1 MLTSTP
7 KLQIFIEP
15 APTVAQ
21 TANLASVLAVFSPT
35 QDRVVVVNA
44 AWEPVGI
51 VHLRSLTPYLLA
63 GLATQRNS
71 DSTETRTSTNTGLD
85 LQQPLYATGPPLL
98 EPLPS
103 LRADLNLNQLWP
115 HLLED
120 IDSGRVPL
128 GIPHPEPSNFF
139 AVKETQCKQDWAIV
153 SPTGEFLG
161 LLDRC
166 RLLEFLAIQS
176 VAQQQPAASAL
187 SSKFFAA
194 KQNFGQGTDVPTE
207 RLYEEKSELPSL
219 ERLHALIE
227 TFDLLPLPLCL
238 ETSNGTIIARNQAF
252 CRHFKDSTTL
262 IQPQSKTAET
272 DNPNYEISEQSASV
286 LTPKACDCQA
296 TSKPLEKLEIS
307 RDVPSER
314 LYEEK
319 QTASQFPIANKEEL
333 EIKSFELG
341 EKQTAC
347 QFPISNSQF
356 PCTDVPTERLYGVC
370 LIPSDSE
377 KVWQFVKMPIDIA
390 VPVQY
395 SETEEAETATG
406 ELYPNHNSVTK
417 PNTNKPIETVWLVLA
432 QDVSEYQQVAKELA
446 AKNADLVQLNRLKD
460 DFLACISHEL
470 KTPLTAVLGLSSLL
484 KDQTIGQLNERQAR
498 YARLI
503 YQSGRHL
510 MAVVNDILDL
520 TRMESGQMELLVEP
534 VSVSSVCERAIHSAW
549 HLQPAE
555 KGQEEQMASDAYQND
570 LPPGFTLSIEPNLEI
585 MVADELRLRQ
595 MLVNLLSN
603 AFKFTEP
610 SGKVGLKVS
619 RWEGWIAF
627 TVWDTGIGIP
637 DDKQHLIFQKFQQ
650 LENPLIRRFEGV
662 GLGLVVARG
671 LARLHGGDV
680 TFISSEGK
688 GSEFTLLLPPQP
700 PEQNSTPRKTSEPR
714 HRLVLIVEAVPR
726 FIEQLS
732 SQLTSLGY
740 RVVIARTGTEALDK
754 ARRFSPEVIFLNP
767 VLPMLSGWDVLTL
780 LKSDAVTR
788 NIPTVIAATQAE
800 KDQAFR
806 LRADGFLSLP
816 VQLGALRGVLQKLGS
831 QNLPKPTKLTVLRLN
846 IRFGNLQP
854 ATEDLSTVEPLNAL
868 LHQYDYRV
876 LEAEDLEG
884 AEMLARVWQP
894 DVVLLDSADGFEDG
908 VETFRRNVCTFFEK
922 YSQNCSRLASL
933 PLVTFDR
940 LTTQAASLVPG
951 LAVFPCLGELG
962 VDRDVPPERLY
973 CPLPEVLLAV
983 IEQAAGKN
991 SFPVICVVDFSVL
1004 PDLAKNRVSC
1014 VDSRNDWCQALFQ
1027 YIQTAGYRG
1036 LIGQS
1041 WGEVWQ
1047 QLETKSIDLLLINF
1061 RHWVGE
1067 PAVVEALTALRN
1079 LPEKPPILVV
1089 FQPSTSNAKL
1099 PLSQPFFGKGEVD
1112 QGWRNV
1118 AIATAIKQQ
1127 ESFVNPSGL
1136 NNVITS
1142 DLWQSEQIFIEGVL
1156 KELATK
1162 VCSGSLSMAELL
1174 EEIHSILKA
1183 H

>member
-7 KLQIFIEP
+7 NLQLFIEP

-21 TANLASVLAVFSPT
+21 TANLASVLKVFSPT

-51 VHLRSLTPYLLA
+51 IYLRSLTPHLIA
-63 GLATQRNS
+63 GLGIQDNA
-71 DSTETRTSTNTGLD
+71 DSTETRTSNNSSLD
-85 LQQPLYATGPPLL
+85 LHQRLYATGPPLL

-103 LRADLNLNQLWP
+103 LRADLSLNQLWP
-115 HLLED
+115 HLLEQS
-120 IDSGRVPL
+120 DSGIVPL
-128 GIPHPEPSNFF
+128 GKPEPEADTFCQNVSTNFSE
-139 AVKETQCKQDWAIV
+139 AKAQYGDSDGTSLKQDWAIV
-153 SPTGEFLG
+153 SANGEFLG
-161 LLDRC
+161 LLDRY
-166 RLLEFLAIQS
+166 RLLEFVASQS
-176 VAQQQPAASAL
+176 VAEQQPAASTL
-187 SSKFFAA
+187 PLQFVPSKENNLNNHE
-194 KQNFGQGTDVPTE
+194 QN
-207 RLYEEKSELPSL
+207 SEFPSL
-219 ERLHALIE
+219 ERIHSLIE
-227 TFDLLPLPLCL
+227 IFDLLPLPLCL
-238 ETSNGTIIARNQAF
+238 ETSSGTIFARNKAF
-252 CRHFKDSTTL
+252 SEHFKDSARV
-262 IQPQSKTAET
+262 IQRPPQASKT
-272 DNPNYEISEQSASV
+272 DNLNHDLSEHSASV
-286 LTPKACDCQA
+286 LKPTAYEDKV
-296 TSKPLEKLEIS
+296 TSKPAEKLEIKS
-307 RDVPSER
+307 FE
-314 LYEEK
+314 LEEK
-319 QTASQFPIANKEEL
+319 QTASQFP
-333 EIKSFELG
+333 F
-341 EKQTAC
+341 
-347 QFPISNSQF
+347 SNSQL
-356 PCTDVPTERLYGVC
+356 PLPWGVC

-377 KVWQFVKMPIDIA
+377 KVWQFVKMPLNVA
-390 VPVQY
+390 VPVQECE
-395 SETEEAETATG
+395 SEEAQTAA
-406 ELYPNHNSVTK
+406 ELYADHTSIRK
-417 PNTNKPIETVWLVLA
+417 PHTNKPIETVWLVLA
-432 QDVSEYQQVAKELA
+432 QDVTEYQQVAKELA

-534 VSVSSVCERAIHSAW
+534 VSVSTVCERAIHSAW

-555 KGQEEQMASDAYQND
+555 KGHEEQVSNDAYQNT
-570 LPPGFTLSIEPNLEI
+570 LPPGFTLSIEPSLEM

-650 LENPLIRRFEGV
+650 LENPLTRRFEGV

-700 PEQNSTPRKTSEPR
+700 PEQHSTPRKTSEPR

-740 RVVIARTGTEALDK
+740 RVVVARTGTEALDK

-788 NIPTVIAATQAE
+788 NIPTVIAATKAE

-806 LRADGFLSLP
+806 LGADQFLGLP
-816 VQLGALRGVLQKLGS
+816 VQLGALRGVLQKVGLQS
-831 QNLPKPTKLTVLRLN
+831 LQKTTTKLTVLRLN
-846 IRFGNLQP
+846 IRPSHLQST
-854 ATEDLSTVEPLNAL
+854 TEDFSTVEPLNAL
-868 LHQYDYRV
+868 LHEYDYRV

-884 AEMLARVWQP
+884 AEMLARFWQP
-894 DVVLLDSADGFEDG
+894 DVVLLDSTDGFED
-908 VETFRRNVCTFFEK
+908 VNSFFEK
-922 YSQNCSRLASL
+922 YAQHCSRLASL
-933 PLVTFDR
+933 PLVTLDR
-940 LTTQAASLVPG
+940 LSTQAASLVPG
-951 LAVFPCLGELG
+951 LAVFPCLGELEG
-962 VDRDVPPERLY
+962 ARDVPQERLN
-973 CPLPEVLLAV
+973 CPLPEVLLSV
-983 IEQAAGKN
+983 IENAAGKN

-1004 PDLAKNRVSC
+1004 PDLAKNRLSSI
-1014 VDSRNDWCQALFQ
+1014 DSRNDWCQALFQ

-1036 LIGQS
+1036 LIGHS
-1041 WGEVWQ
+1041 WAEVLQ

-1061 RHWVGE
+1061 RNYHKE
-1067 PAVVEALTALRN
+1067 PAVVEALMALKN

-1089 FQPSTSNAKL
+1089 FQPSASNGN
-1099 PLSQPFFGKGEVD
+1099 LSLSEPFFGKGDVE
-1112 QGWRNV
+1112 QGWRNI

-1127 ESFVNPSGL
+1127 ESFVNPYGL
-1136 NNVITS
+1136 NHVLAS
-1142 DLWQSEQIFIEGVL
+1142 DISQSEQIFLEDLL

-1162 VCSGSLSMAELL
+1162 VCSASLSMAELL
-1174 EEIHSILKA
+1174 EEINSILKGY
-1183 H
+1183 